1 MAAEIRIFVNEKAY
15 TLPAGATA
23 RDAIA
28 VVAPELVGGL
38 SAGQVTDARG
48 LPVELDAP
56 LGVGA
61 ILRAA
66 RSARRESAASESP

>member
-1 MAAEIRIFVNEKAY
+1 MPADIRIFVNEKGY

-23 RDAIA
+23 RDAVA
-28 VVAPELVGGL
+28 AAAPELSASL
-38 SAGQVTDARG
+38 TAGQVTDARG

-56 LGVGA
+56 LPAGA

-66 RSARRESAASESP
+66 RSARREATAAD

>member
-1 MAAEIRIFVNEKAY
+1 MPAEIRIFLNEKGH

-23 RDAIA
+23 RDAVA
-28 VVAPELVGGL
+28 LGAPELLTGL
-38 SAGQVTDARG
+38 APGQVTDARG

-56 LGVGA
+56 LVAGS

-66 RSARRESAASESP
+66 RSARRESSPTE